1 MSAAVLVSDRTDRR
15 LGELAKVTG
24 WTVEQ
29 VIEAAVMAWAPPL
42 GDPGPP
48 PGEITGYLDP
58 SVGGDGRQPVKALE
72 YRCEHGYGPTPC
84 RVGCHTVTRTYPGSP
99 R

>member
-1 MSAAVLVSDRTDRR
+1 MNAAVLVSDRTNR
-15 LGELAKVTG
+15 LLGDLAMDLG

-29 VIEAAVMAWAPPL
+29 VIEAAVMAWVPPL
-42 GDPGPP
+42 DDSDP
-48 PGEITGYLDP
+48 PGEIHAVLDP
-58 SVGGDGRQPVKALE
+58 STGGDGRQPAKALE